1 MAMALDVGSPY
12 HGSPHHHP
20 DAIHYIST
28 SPASDPLQ
36 LLASNPVIYPAGKA
50 GNLSLHNYRKLLSDS
65 DPFIDGQDGK
75 LLRRKDAALHLN
87 QTQFDSVPLST
98 PFSMSSPASS
108 PPPLSPSYSPS
119 TRSDQDPD
127 IMHGFGL
134 SPNVTMPAPLSA
146 PLSATFPRENPHR
159 LLDTFRDRL
168 ESYPEPGTDPECFT
182 RRHTRTRS
190 DSILWSMK
198 KTTATI
204 VDHGTSFEIINPHE
218 SLNFARIVSF
228 IEDVDA
234 YSLRASSGHHRESYI
249 EVINETDVDP
259 SPESQP
265 GDEHP
270 VPCSEEDSQQ
280 VHHELVGDSPHLPMP
295 SISERLE
302 REDGDDLAS
311 NYSRS
316 PGCTRK
322 RPAPLRPRAWT
333 DESDLGEPGS
343 PIRDDGAF
351 RSHVQ
356 VPLPTP
362 SPYSLSDSLPT
373 SLPGP
378 AAYYD
383 LNLWYGPH
391 GVDQSQGHPHPL
403 YSHPTSPH
411 HLCPSPFISHM
422 ALPQQQQQEIRIQS
436 GITKITD
443 RRKKNVKPGSSG
455 PLKPLKRLYNLLQR
469 KRQ

>member
-1 MAMALDVGSPY
+1 MSIALDIGSPC
-12 HGSPHHHP
+12 HGSPHHP
-20 DAIHYIST
+20 DAIHYMST
-28 SPASDPLQ
+28 SPPSDPLQ
-36 LLASNPVIYPAGKA
+36 LYASSPATCQAGYA
-50 GNLSLHNYRKLLSDS
+50 GNLSLHNYRKLLSDN
-65 DPFIDGQDGK
+65 DPLVDGQDGK
-75 LLRRKDAALHLN
+75 SLRRKNAALHLN
-87 QTQFDSVPLST
+87 QAQVDSDTPIT

-119 TRSDQDPD
+119 AMSDQDPEN
-127 IMHGFGL
+127 MHDFGL
-134 SPNVTMPAPLSA
+134 VANPNMQAPLTA
-146 PLSATFPRENPHR
+146 PLSATYPKDNSR

-168 ESYPEPGTDPECFT
+168 ENYPEPGTDPECFT

-204 VDHGTSFEIINPHE
+204 VDHGTPFEIINPHE

-249 EVINETDVDP
+249 EVINELDLKP
-259 SPESQP
+259 SFESP
-265 GDEHP
+265 PSDDHP
-270 VPCSEEDSQQ
+270 DACSEKDSQQ

-302 REDGDDLAS
+302 CEDAEDMAS
-311 NYSRS
+311 TYSRS

-333 DESDLGEPGS
+333 DVSDLGEPGS
-343 PIRDDGAF
+343 PIRDDRDF
-351 RSHVQ
+351 RSQLHF
-356 VPLPTP
+356 PLPTP
-362 SPYSLSDSLPT
+362 SPYSLDGNHPT
-373 SLPGP
+373 SLPSP

-383 LNLWYGPH
+383 LGLWYGPH
-391 GVDQSQGHPHPL
+391 GVDPSQGHPRPL
-403 YSHPTSPH
+403 YSNPASSHT
-411 HLCPSPFISHM
+411 LCPSPFNPHP
-422 ALPQQQQQEIRIQS
+422 ALHQPQEIRIQS

-443 RRKKNVKPGSSG
+443 RRKKNAKSGGSG
-455 PLKPLKRLYNLLQR
+455 PLKPFKRLYNILQR